1 VKRAL
6 YEGEAAESNAVSFS
20 YDVGRKWGAR
30 QRVVLLALLFGIRSY
45 GQTFL
50 LGGPPQLRGTAL
62 MADDSAPALAFGRY
76 LASIQARNPFTE
88 AGPICMEVDALFL
101 HRVS

>member
-30 QRVVLLALLFGIRSY
+30 QAIARMNDRQTIQIGVEIHGLMFHYRVVNFRAWSIE
-45 GQTFL
+45 
-50 LGGPPQLRGTAL
+50 
-62 MADDSAPALAFGRY
+62 PAWG
-76 LASIQARNPFTE
+76 
-88 AGPICMEVDALFL
+88 EVGCA
-101 HRVS
+101 VT